1 MQIYFYL
8 KKARERGFPQP
19 LKISLDLEAEDDLDQ
34 EEKYERETGTKWWLF
49 F

>member
-1 MQIYFYL
+1 MQIYLFL

-34 EEKYERETGTKWWLF
+34 EEKYESETGVKMMVF
-49 F
+49 